1 MKLKIVTITR
11 NGIPMQVQVR
21 EDADT
26 QTGEPEVDFDQAEEA
41 EKAARPANK
50 ARRPRNAAADSDGK

>member
-1 MKLKIVTITR
+1 MNMKVVTITR

-26 QTGEPEVDFDQAEEA
+26 QTGEPEVDFDQVEEA